1 MPPKR
6 TDIQEVMTEWVKA
19 FTFHVAI
26 IREARGLKEA
36 PDYTKDIEHEIV
48 KQALQATETTIGKIR
63 FP

>member
-6 TDIQEVMTEWVKA
+6 TDIQEVTVDWLKA

-26 IREARGLKEA
+26 IREARGLKDA

-48 KQALQATETTIGKIR
+48 RQALEAAQVTIGKVR
-63 FP
+63 YP

>member
-6 TDIQEVMTEWVKA
+6 TDIQEVVTDWLKA
-19 FTFHVAI
+19 FTFHVAV

-48 KQALQATETTIGKIR
+48 KQALQATEGTVAKVR
-63 FP
+63 YP

>member
-6 TDIQEVMTEWVKA
+6 TEIQEVTVDWLKA

-26 IREARGLKEA
+26 IREARGLKDA

-48 KQALQATETTIGKIR
+48 QQALQATEVTVGKVR
-63 FP
+63 YP